1 MAVSRIDEAGLNVN
15 QYGNRN
21 LLINGDFQVSQR
33 GDFTSAT
40 SVTNDTVY
48 VDRWVHRISGV
59 TATTQHIKGSNS
71 SPNYPHTGSNSL
83 KLAATSSASG
93 VIRHLQRVEGFLKNR
108 ELTFSAWVKSNSS
121 DARLFQYQQGTTS
134 RVASSAH
141 TGGGDWEKLSVTATN
156 NATSD
161 NNLYFDAAIAS
172 SSFGNVSITSG
183 DYIEISEAQLEF
195 GDTATEFEHRSFAD
209 ELQRCLRYCFVTP
222 TGQTYSWT
230 ALSGYC
236 NSTSNALTF
245 YQFPVVMRTAPSLS
259 TSGSFQVADAHSTY
273 DITSQSISDPTR
285 YAARVDVAA
294 SGLTLGRVAMVRNKN
309 DANATITFDAEF

>member
-21 LLINGDFQVSQR
+21 LLINGDFQISQR
-33 GDFTSAT
+33 GDFSSAT
-40 SVTNDTVY
+40 SVTNDTIY

-59 TATTQHIKGSNS
+59 TATTQHVRGSNS
-71 SPNYPHTGSNSL
+71 SPGYPHTGSNSL
-83 KLAATSSASG
+83 KLVATSSASG

-121 DARLFQYQQGTTS
+121 NARLFQYQQGTS
-134 RVASSAH
+134 DRVASSAH

-195 GDTATEFEHRSFAD
+195 GDTATEFEHRTVAD
-209 ELQRCLRYCFVTP
+209 ELQKCQRYCFVTP
-222 TGQTYSWT
+222 IGQTYSWT

-236 NSTSNALTF
+236 NSTSNALSF
-245 YQFPVVMRTAPSLS
+245 YQYPVRMRTTPALS
-259 TSGSFQVADAHSTY
+259 TSGNFQVADAISTY
-273 DITSQSISDPTR
+273 DITGQTIADATN
-285 YAARVDVAA
+285 YTARIDVTA
-294 SGLTLGRVAMVRNKN
+294 SGLTAGRVAAVRNKN
-309 DANATITFDAEF
+309 DATAKITFDAEF